1 MRKSIWTILVT
12 SLVAIVAVGCAKQD
26 DYNALSSRVDGIE
39 GRVDKLEQAVTELNT
54 KTIPGLQALV
64 KAVQEGVTVKSV
76 VKNEEEGT
84 ATEQD
89 NE

>member
-39 GRVDKLEQAVTELNT
+39 GRVDKLE
-54 KTIPGLQALV
+54 
-64 KAVQEGVTVKSV
+64 
-76 VKNEEEGT
+76 
-84 ATEQD
+84 
-89 NE
+89 